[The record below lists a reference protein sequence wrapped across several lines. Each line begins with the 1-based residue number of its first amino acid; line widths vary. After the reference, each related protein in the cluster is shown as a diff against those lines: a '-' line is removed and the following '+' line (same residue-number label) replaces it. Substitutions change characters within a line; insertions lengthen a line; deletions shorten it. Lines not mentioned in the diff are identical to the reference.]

1 MTSDEWNKLLAPSV
15 HWKDAY
21 LSVER
26 EARAYLTIGNKVN
39 VSTSALVEALYP
51 IAEAR
56 GEAGVTAR
64 GRIFKALAALADHG
78 LRDCNYRGEPKP
90 MRGRTIRPNIWTEPR
105 SINLQPK
112 AWDADAMYRKGD
124 RFTWHGLLCEVLAV

>member
-26 EARAYLTIGNKVN
+26 GARAYLTIGSKVN

-105 SINLQPK
+105 AVASPK
-112 AWDADAMYRKGD
+112 AYDPDAKYYKGD
-124 RFTWHGLLCEVLAV
+124 RVLLDGLVYEVIGT